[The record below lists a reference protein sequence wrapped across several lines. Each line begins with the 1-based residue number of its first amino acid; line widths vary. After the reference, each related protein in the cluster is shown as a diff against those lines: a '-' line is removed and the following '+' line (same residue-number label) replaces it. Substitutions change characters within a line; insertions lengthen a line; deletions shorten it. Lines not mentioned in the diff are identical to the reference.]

1 MAATERRERDVKLPT
16 VVLVNGFLG
25 AGRTTLLL
33 KVASLLLEEHLRVAI
48 VTNDQG
54 DELVDTN
61 WIRAN
66 GVLTEEVTRGCFCCR
81 FSDFMNRA
89 EELLDELHPD
99 VIFAEP
105 VGSCT
110 DLAATVSSA
119 PPLGC
124 CRI

>member
-25 AGRTTLLL
+25 AGKTTLLL

-66 GVLTEEVTRGCFCCR
+66 GVLTEEVTRGC
-81 FSDFMNRA
+81 
-89 EELLDELHPD
+89 
-99 VIFAEP
+99 
-105 VGSCT
+105 
-110 DLAATVSSA
+110 
-119 PPLGC
+119 
-124 CRI
+124 